1 MENPKHKIGDK
12 VVPITKTSGTIKLN
26 QCEFWEIAQTTGQ
39 NYLYI
44 ADIGS
49 SFYVCNTS
57 NKRVTGNLYNESD
70 LIPYVKP
77 VTIPVADITP
87 PQSKTVAEEAQ
98 SLVYGD
104 REKDYGKTSDNFAD
118 IAKGW
123 EVIFKTKI
131 TSEQVGLAMGWL
143 KICRAN
149 QDNCEKRDSIVD
161 CIGYMLCIEKIKK
174 GL

>member
-1 MENPKHKIGDK
+1 MENPKYKIGDK
-12 VVPITKTSGTIKLN
+12 VVPITKTAGVIKFSD
-26 QCEFWEIAQTTGQ
+26 CAIWETACDTSQ
-39 NYLYI
+39 NYLYVVAI
-44 ADIGS
+44 NS
-49 SFYVCNTS
+49 SYYTCNNS
-57 NKRVTGNLYNESD
+57 NKTTSGNLYNEAD
-70 LIPYVKP
+70 LMYYVEP
-77 VTIPVADITP
+77 VATPVADITP
-87 PQSKTVAEEAQ
+87 QGKTVAEEAQ